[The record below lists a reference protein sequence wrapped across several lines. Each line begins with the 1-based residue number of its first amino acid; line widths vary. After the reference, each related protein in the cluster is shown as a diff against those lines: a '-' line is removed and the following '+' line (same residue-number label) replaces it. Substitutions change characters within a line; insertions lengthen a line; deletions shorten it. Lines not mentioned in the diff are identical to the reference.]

1 MCCRLAPLT
10 AHPSSPHE
18 TPAWDFCRR
27 ITPDAGKSPGG
38 LLHALGNV
46 IPKGCPCK
54 LLLAPPSKPTEPLTK
69 VVGRIGVAVSWLRS
83 VLSLSGVE
91 STAVHQ
97 A

>member
-18 TPAWDFCRR
+18 TPTWDFCKW
-27 ITPDAGKSPGG
+27 ITPDAGKSLGG
-38 LLHALGNV
+38 LLHALGNDTQGV
-46 IPKGCPCK
+46 APAN
-54 LLLAPPSKPTEPLTK
+54 LLLAPSSKPTEPLTK
-69 VVGRIGVAVSWLRS
+69 VVGRIGVAVSWLHS
-83 VLSLSGVE
+83 VLSLLGVE

>member
-18 TPAWDFCRR
+18 TPTWDFCKW

-38 LLHALGNV
+38 LLHALGNEDTQGLPLQTPTCA
-46 IPKGCPCK
+46 IQQ
-54 LLLAPPSKPTEPLTK
+54 AHRASSKD
-69 VVGRIGVAVSWLRS
+69 VGRIGVAVSWLRS
-83 VLSLSGVE
+83 VLLLLGVE